1 MKNYLFIL
9 ILLTWANFAVA
20 KTWQVCP
27 TCEFKSLKKTIAL
40 AQKGDTI
47 RVKKGTYKEGNL
59 LINKSLVIIG
69 EDYPIL
75 DGELK
80 YEVFTIESDGVTIQG
95 FQIQHTGRAN
105 MNDLAGIKVLKVTKV
120 NIIANRLIN
129 THFGIYLQGAEHC
142 NLLNNE
148 VKGNPTN
155 EQNTGNGIH
164 AWQCAHILIE
174 SNHLHGH
181 RDGIYFEFVINSQ
194 VKYNLSE
201 NNIRYGLH
209 FMFSNDDDYYGNTFQ
224 KNGAGVAV
232 MYTKRVR
239 MQDNLFAYNWGSAAY
254 GMLLKDISDSEIRCN
269 VFEKNTVG
277 IYMEGSSRIKIQE
290 NTWLENGWGLRI
302 QASCSENQFK
312 FNNFLGNSFDVA
324 TNGEVVMN
332 TFEQN
337 YWDKYE
343 GYDLNKDNMGDV
355 PFHPVN
361 MYSMV
366 VEKMPFALMLMR
378 SFMVYLLDKAE
389 KVVPSLTPEA
399 FRDDKPL
406 MKQVVFQSARLK
418 I

>member
-1 MKNYLFIL
+1 MKKYLL
-9 ILLTWANFAVA
+9 ILFFLNWINFTWA

-27 TCEFKSLKKTIAL
+27 TCELKSLKKTIAL
-40 AQKGDTI
+40 AQSGDTI
-47 RVKKGTYKEGNL
+47 LVKKGIYKEGNL
-59 LINKSLVIIG
+59 LINKQLVIIG

-75 DGELK
+75 DGEKK
-80 YEVFTIESDGVTIQG
+80 YEIFTIEANNVTIQG
-95 FQIQHTGRAN
+95 LQIQNTGQAN
-105 MNDLAGIKVLKVTKV
+105 MNDLAGIKIFKANQV

-129 THFGIYLQGAEHC
+129 THFGIYLQGAENC
-142 NLLNNE
+142 NILNNE
-148 VKGNPTN
+148 VKGNPTT

-164 AWQCAHILIE
+164 AWQCNTILIE
-174 SNHLHGH
+174 NNHLYGH
-181 RDGIYFEFVINSQ
+181 RDGIYFEFVVNSQ

-209 FMFSNDDDYYGNTFQ
+209 FMFSNDDAYYGNTFQ

-232 MYTKRVR
+232 MYTKRVK
-239 MQDNLFAYNWGSAAY
+239 MQDNVFAYNWGDSAY
-254 GMLLKDISDSEIRCN
+254 GLLLKDISDSEIRCN
-269 VFEKNTVG
+269 TFEKNTVG
-277 IYMEGSSRIKIQE
+277 IYMEGSSRIQIQE
-290 NTWLENGWGLRI
+290 NTWQENGWGLRI
-302 QASCSENQFK
+302 QASCADNVFK

-332 TFEQN
+332 TFSEN

-343 GYDLNKDNMGDV
+343 GYDLNKDNIGDI
-355 PFHPVN
+355 PFHPVS

-406 MKQVVFQSARLK
+406 MKSPLAPGG
-418 I
+418 

>member
-1 MKNYLFIL
+1 MKNYLL
-9 ILLTWANFAVA
+9 IIIFSAWINFAWA

-27 TCEFKSLKKTIAL
+27 NCALKSLKKTIAL
-40 AQKGDTI
+40 AQSGDTI
-47 RVKKGTYKEGNL
+47 LVKKGIYKEGNL
-59 LINKSLVIIG
+59 LINKHLTIIG

-75 DGELK
+75 DGEKK
-80 YEVFTIESDGVTIQG
+80 YEAFTIEEDDVTIQG
-95 FQIQHTGRAN
+95 FQIQNTGQAN
-105 MNDLAGIKVLKVTKV
+105 MNDLAGIKVFKANRV

-129 THFGIYLQGAEHC
+129 THFGIYLQGAEFC
-142 NLLNNE
+142 TILNNE
-148 VKGNPTN
+148 VKGNPST

-164 AWQCAHILIE
+164 AWQCTSILIE
-174 SNHLHGH
+174 NNHLHGH
-181 RDGIYFEFVINSQ
+181 RDGIYFEFVVNSQ

-209 FMFSNDDDYYGNTFQ
+209 FMFSNDDAYYGNTFQ

-232 MYTKRVR
+232 MYTKRVK
-239 MQDNLFAYNWGSAAY
+239 MQDNLFAYNWGDSAY
-254 GMLLKDISDSEIRCN
+254 GLLLKDISDSEIRCN
-269 VFEKNTVG
+269 IFEKNTVG
-277 IYMEGSSRIKIQE
+277 IYMEGSSRIQIQE

-302 QASCSENQFK
+302 QASCADNLFK

-332 TFEQN
+332 IFSEN

-343 GYDLNKDNMGDV
+343 GYDLNKDNIGDV
-355 PFHPVN
+355 PFHPVS

-406 MKQVVFQSARLK
+406 MKSP
-418 I
+418 

>member
-1 MKNYLFIL
+1 MKNCLFIF
-9 ILLTWANFAVA
+9 LLFWTNFAVA
-20 KTWQVCP
+20 KTWQVCA
-27 TCEFKSLKKTIAL
+27 TCELKSLKKAIAL

-47 RVKKGTYKEGNL
+47 RVKKGLYKEGNL
-59 LINKSLVIIG
+59 LISKPLVIIG

-80 YEVFTIESDGVTIQG
+80 YEVFTVESDDVTIQG
-95 FQIQHTGRAN
+95 LQIQNTGQAN
-105 MNDLAGIKVLKVTKV
+105 MNDLAGMKVFKANRV
-120 NIIANRLIN
+120 NIIANRLVN
-129 THFGIYLQGAEHC
+129 THFGIYLQGAAHC
-142 NLLNNE
+142 IIKDNE
-148 VKGNPTN
+148 VKGNPTT

-164 AWQCAHILIE
+164 AWQCTHILIE
-174 SNHLHGH
+174 NNHLHGH
-181 RDGIYFEFVINSQ
+181 RDGIYFEFVVNSQ

-209 FMFSNDDDYYGNTFQ
+209 FMFSNDDAYYGNTFQ

-232 MYTKRVR
+232 MYTKRVK
-239 MQDNLFAYNWGSAAY
+239 MQDNVFAYNWGSAAY

-269 VFEKNTVG
+269 LFEKNTVG
-277 IYMEGSSRIKIQE
+277 IYMEGSSRIQIQE
-290 NTWLENGWGLRI
+290 NTWQENGWGLRI
-302 QASCSENQFK
+302 QASCADNFFK

-343 GYDLNKDNMGDV
+343 GYDLNKDNIGDI
-355 PFHPVN
+355 PFHPVS

-378 SFMVYLLDKAE
+378 SFMVYLLDKSE

-406 MKQVVFQSARLK
+406 MKSPSFL
-418 I
+418 